1 MRVSPAGLR
10 VPLSYLPRIGSDET
24 DGAVVTL
31 GEAKIFLRR
40 ETLGE
45 GPRACREDHC
55 GEP

>member
-1 MRVSPAGLR
+1 
-10 VPLSYLPRIGSDET
+10 LSYLPRIGSDET